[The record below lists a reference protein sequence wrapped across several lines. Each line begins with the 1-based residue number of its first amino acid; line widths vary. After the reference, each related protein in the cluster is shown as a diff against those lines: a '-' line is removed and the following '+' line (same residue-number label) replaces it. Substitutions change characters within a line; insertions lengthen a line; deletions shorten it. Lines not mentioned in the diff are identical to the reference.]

1 MQWWEGR
8 GAFTI
13 ALEQGMC
20 KEVDGRICQHLRL
33 GDDALAMP
41 VQGWYEFS
49 EKIKPKISLGLCWIW
64 LA

>member
-8 GAFTI
+8 RDFAT

-20 KEVDGRICQHLRL
+20 KEVGGRGCQNLRL
-33 GDDALAMP
+33 GNDALVVP

-49 EKIKPKISLGLCWIW
+49 EKIKPKKSLGLCWIW